1 MKKRNY
7 KIVGVTQEIAEIW
20 KENLRRDAR
29 ILRCNSNGKI
39 QIRLSLTIL
48 EAIYIR
54 CSMIKYNLTHPC
66 VLKLKRVR
74 V

>member
-1 MKKRNY
+1 MKKRTY
-7 KIVGVTQEIAEIW
+7 KIVGVTPEMAEKW
-20 KENLRRDAR
+20 VKYLRRDAR

-66 VLKLKRVR
+66 VLKLKKV
-74 V
+74 